1 MRTAGKPP
9 KYIQGENNEMKKII
23 AAVLCLTMCLALLS
37 ACGTETEPDPTDTT
51 EPVTSTEPSAEP
63 EESTDPSAEPSEEPE
78 ESTAPETETPETETP
93 ATEAP
98 ATEAPATEAPV
109 TNALGDA
116 ITAARTDEENEAYQ
130 VLCDKDAIEDA
141 YYQVVGFTSS
151 DVDEIAMSVSLINVK
166 AYGIVVVKPA
176 EGCADTVKAG
186 LQAFIDTQC
195 ANFETYLADQYEIA
209 KNAKLETLEDGTIV
223 MVMCENADSVY
234 ESIVASLGA

>member
-63 EESTDPSAEPSEEPE
+63 SEEPEESTEPSEEPSEEPE
-78 ESTAPETETPETETP
+78 ESTAPETETPE
-93 ATEAP
+93 
-98 ATEAPATEAPV
+98 TEAPATEAPV

-116 ITAARTDEENEAYQ
+116 ITAARTDEDNEAYP
-130 VLCDKDAIEDA
+130 VFCDKDAIEDM

-151 DVDEIAMSVSLINVK
+151 DVDEIAMSVSLINIK

>member
-63 EESTDPSAEPSEEPE
+63 EESTEPSEEPE
-78 ESTAPETETPETETP
+78 ESTAPETETPETEAP

-98 ATEAPATEAPV
+98 ATEAPETEAPV

-116 ITAARTDEENEAYQ
+116 ITAARTDEENESLP
-130 VLCDKDAIEDA
+130 VFCDKDAIEDM
-141 YYQVVGFTSS
+141 YYQVVGFTAS
-151 DVDEIAMSVSLINVK
+151 DVDEIAMSISLINIK

-186 LQAFIDTQC
+186 LQGFIDTQC

>member
-63 EESTDPSAEPSEEPE
+63 EESADPSAEPSEEPE
-78 ESTAPETETPETETP
+78 ESTAPETETPETE
-93 ATEAP
+93 AP
-98 ATEAPATEAPV
+98 ATEAPETEAPV

-116 ITAARTDEENEAYQ
+116 ITAARTDEDNEAYP
-130 VLCDKDAIEDA
+130 VFCDKDAIEDM

-151 DVDEIAMSVSLINVK
+151 DVDEIAMSVSLINIK

-186 LQAFIDTQC
+186 LQGFIDTQC

>member
-63 EESTDPSAEPSEEPE
+63 EESAEPSEEPE
-78 ESTAPETETPETETP
+78 ESTAPETETP

-116 ITAARTDEENEAYQ
+116 ITAARTDEENEAYP
-130 VLCDKDAIEDA
+130 VFCDKDAIEDM

-186 LQAFIDTQC
+186 LQGFIDTQC

>member
-51 EPVTSTEPSAEP
+51 EPVTSTEPSEEP

-78 ESTAPETETPETETP
+78 ESTAPETETPETE
-93 ATEAP
+93 AP
-98 ATEAPATEAPV
+98 ATEAPETEAPV

-116 ITAARTDEENEAYQ
+116 ITAARTDEDNEAYP
-130 VLCDKDAIEDA
+130 VFCDKDAIEDM
-141 YYQVVGFTSS
+141 YYQVVGFTAS
-151 DVDEIAMSVSLINVK
+151 DVDEIAMSVSLINIK